1 MSEQNDDNHNNDNNN
16 DSNQEEEDID
26 INAELEKVLNNES
39 PLSDTQILEYH
50 NHQYNFENEAEI

>member
-26 INAELEKVLNNES
+26 INAELEKVKS
-39 PLSDTQILEYH
+39 PLSDTQILEYQI
-50 NHQYNFENEAEI
+50 HQYNFENEAEI